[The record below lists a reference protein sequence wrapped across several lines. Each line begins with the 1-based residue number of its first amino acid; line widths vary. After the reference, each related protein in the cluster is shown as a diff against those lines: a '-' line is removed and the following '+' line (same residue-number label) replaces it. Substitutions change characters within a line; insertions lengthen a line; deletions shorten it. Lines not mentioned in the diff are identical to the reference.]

1 VALMPPSSRIPGF
14 YKLTPAE
21 RLAELQSRLGLDPA
35 LCADLAH
42 TSLDLASAD
51 QMIENVVGT
60 LELPVG
66 IGINMIING
75 RDVVVPMAIEEP
87 SVVAAVSNM
96 ARIVRSGGGFHA
108 SADEPVMIGQIQVL
122 PHNSAAESAQML
134 EAAFPELKALA
145 GKWADDALGAYGGG
159 LRGMRVRT
167 VVYDEPGEIPQE
179 MVVLHFQVHCADA
192 MGANVINTIAERL
205 APHVERAANARVGL
219 RILSN
224 LADMRLARAKVR
236 IPIEALSTDTVSGA
250 QVAEGIAC
258 AYRFAYA
265 DPYRATTHNK
275 GIMNGIDAVALA
287 TGQDWRAIEAGAH
300 AWACRDHRY
309 RSLSS
314 WKVDDE
320 HLVGFLEL
328 PLAVGIVG
336 GSILSNPTVRAN
348 LALMN
353 IRSARDLS
361 ETMVAVGLAQN
372 LGALRALATEGI
384 QRGHMRMHARNI
396 ATAAGASATMVP
408 AVAEALF
415 EAGDYS
421 LARAKKV
428 LAGLTER

>member
-1 VALMPPSSRIPGF
+1 MPPSSRIPGF

-21 RLAELQSRLGLDPA
+21 RLAELEARFGLDPE
-35 LCADLAH
+35 LCQDLAA
-42 TSLDLASAD
+42 TSLPLASAD

-66 IGINMIING
+66 VGINLVING
-75 RDVVVPMAIEEP
+75 RELVVPMAVEEP

-96 ARIVRSGGGFHA
+96 ARIARAGGGFQA
-108 SADEPVMIGQIQVL
+108 SSDEPVMIGQIQVL
-122 PHNSAAESAQML
+122 PHGTAAESAQKL
-134 EAAFPELKALA
+134 EAAFPELEALA
-145 GKWADDALGAYGGG
+145 ASWADTALGAYGGG

-167 VVYDEPGEIPQE
+167 VTYDEPGEPAQE

-205 APHVERAANARVGL
+205 APHVERAADARVGL

-224 LADMRLARAKVR
+224 LADMRLARATVR
-236 IPIEALSTDTVSGA
+236 IPVDALSTDSVSGA
-250 QVAEGIAC
+250 DVAEGIAC

-287 TGQDWRAIEAGAH
+287 MGQDWRAIEAGAH

-309 RSLSS
+309 RSLST
-314 WKVDDE
+314 WKVQDD
-320 HLVGFLEL
+320 HLVGTLEL

-336 GSILSNPTVRAN
+336 GSIRSNPTVRAN
-348 LALMN
+348 LAMTG
-353 IRSARDLS
+353 IQSARELS
-361 ETMVAVGLAQN
+361 EIMVAVGLAQN

-384 QRGHMRMHARNI
+384 QRGHMRMHARNV
-396 ATAAGASATMVP
+396 ATAAGASTDQVP
-408 AVAEALF
+408 VVAERLF

-421 LARAKKV
+421 LARAKQV
-428 LAGLTER
+428 LQELAAP

>member
-1 VALMPPSSRIPGF
+1 MPPSSRIPGF
-14 YKLTPAE
+14 YKLSPAE
-21 RLAELQSRLGLDPA
+21 RLAELADRFGLDEA
-35 LCADLAH
+35 LCLALSG
-42 TSLDLASAD
+42 TSLLLASAD

-66 IGINMIING
+66 VGINLIIND
-75 RDVVVPMAIEEP
+75 REVVVPMAVEEP

-96 ARIVRSGGGFHA
+96 ARIARAGGGFRT
-108 SADEPVMIGQIQVL
+108 SSDEPVMIGQIQVL
-122 PHNSAAESAQML
+122 PHTSAAESARKL
-134 EAAFPELKALA
+134 EAAFPELEALA
-145 GKWADDALGAYGGG
+145 SAWATESLGAYGGG

-167 VVYDEPGEIPQE
+167 VTYDEPGETPQE

-192 MGANVINTIAERL
+192 MGANIINTIAERL
-205 APHVERAANARVGL
+205 APHVERAADARVGL

-224 LADMRLARAKVR
+224 LADMRLARATVR
-236 IPIEALSTDTVSGA
+236 IPVDALSTRTVSGA
-250 QVAEGIAC
+250 DVAEGIAC

-314 WKVDDE
+314 WKIDGD
-320 HLVGFLEL
+320 HLVGSLEL

-336 GSILSNPTVRAN
+336 GSIRSNPTVRAN
-348 LALMN
+348 LALTG
-353 IRSARDLS
+353 IQSAQELS
-361 ETMVAVGLAQN
+361 EIMAAVGLAQN

-384 QRGHMRMHARNI
+384 QRGHMRMHARNV
-396 ATAAGASATMVP
+396 ATAAGATADQVP
-408 AVAEALF
+408 EIAERLF
-415 EAGDYS
+415 QDGDYS
-421 LARAKKV
+421 LARARQV
-428 LAGLTER
+428 LSELTPP

>member
-1 VALMPPSSRIPGF
+1 MPPSSRIPGF
-14 YKLTPAE
+14 YKLSPAD
-21 RLAELQSRLGLDPA
+21 RLAELQARFGLSEE
-35 LCADLAH
+35 LCRDLAA
-42 TSLDLASAD
+42 TSLPLASAD

-66 IGINMIING
+66 VGINLVING
-75 RDVVVPMAIEEP
+75 RDCVVPMAVEEP

-96 ARIVRSGGGFHA
+96 ARIARAGGGFTA

-122 PHNSAAESAQML
+122 PHGTATESAAQL
-134 EAAFPELKALA
+134 EAAFPELEELA
-145 GKWADDALGAYGGG
+145 SEWADKALGAYGGG

-167 VVYDEPGEIPQE
+167 VTYDEPGETPQE

-192 MGANVINTIAERL
+192 MGANVINTIAEKL
-205 APHVERAANARVGL
+205 APHVERAADARVGL

-224 LADMRLARAKVR
+224 LADMRLARASVR
-236 IPIEALSTDTVSGA
+236 IPVHALKTKSASGA
-250 QVAEGIAC
+250 EVAEGIAC

-309 RSLSS
+309 RSLST
-314 WKVDDE
+314 WKVDGDE
-320 HLVGFLEL
+320 LVGTLEL

-336 GSILSNPTVRAN
+336 GSIRSNPTVRAN
-348 LALMN
+348 LALTG
-353 IRSARDLS
+353 ISTARELS
-361 ETMVAVGLAQN
+361 EMIAAVGLAQN

-384 QRGHMRMHARNI
+384 QRGHMRMHARNV
-396 ATAAGASATMVP
+396 ATAAGASTDQVP
-408 AVAEALF
+408 LVAERLF
-415 EAGDYS
+415 ELNDYS
-421 LARAKKV
+421 LARAKEV
-428 LAGLTER
+428 LAALPG